1 MKPSCKALAQV
12 GHDDV
17 VEDLSLALHMA
28 RKQITCCINHSGVL
42 YRGWL
47 VLVGENYKLVKVSS
61 ASQVKSAMFSYD
73 GMRIITASMDGT
85 ARVEYSAVLLLI
97 VGSGVV
103 RRAHRPS
110 ALMLHP
116 LCKLCVLQVRALL
129 YMGCRFITR
138 H

>member
-85 ARVEYSAVLLLI
+85 ARVECSAVLLLM
-97 VGSGVV
+97 